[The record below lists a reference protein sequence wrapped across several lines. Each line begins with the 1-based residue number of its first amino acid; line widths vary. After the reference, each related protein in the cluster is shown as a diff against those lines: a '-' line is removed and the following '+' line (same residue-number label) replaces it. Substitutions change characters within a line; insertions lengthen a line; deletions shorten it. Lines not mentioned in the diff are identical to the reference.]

1 MTKQRRDY
9 YEILGVEPTATD
21 DEIKKAYRKLALKYH
36 PDKCIGD
43 EEEAQK
49 RFQEILSA
57 YGVLKDPVER
67 QWYDQHRD
75 LILAGLNR
83 EEENIVNLY
92 AYFNSDCFTEYNDS
106 QDGFYT
112 VYNNLFESILEE
124 EGGGRNFPSF
134 GTSSSDIDQVKK
146 FYDEWSRFMCQ
157 LEFWEKMPHELSE
170 APNRQVR
177 RGWEKENKKVKDKL
191 RNERTQNIRQLVNFV
206 QRLDPRWEYVK
217 EELLRQKEEN
227 ERIREL
233 KEKEQQRK
241 EEERRRQLE
250 LEGEQYEI
258 SKEELDA
265 LERVSRYYEN
275 GSYMN
280 DDEVE
285 EDDEEITEW
294 NCVVC
299 DKTFKTENQL
309 KSHEN
314 SKKHKQAVKLLR
326 KQMQQYD

>member
-21 DEIKKAYRKLALKYH
+21 EEIKKSYRKLALKYH
-36 PDKCIGD
+36 PDKHIGD
-43 EEEAQK
+43 DQEEAQK

-57 YGVLKDPVER
+57 YGVLKDPIER

-92 AYFNSDCFTEYNDS
+92 AYFNSDCFSEFNDS
-106 QDGFYT
+106 PNGFYT
-112 VYNNLFESILEE
+112 VYHNLFESIVEE
-124 EGGGRNFPSF
+124 EGGGKNFPTF
-134 GTSSSDIDQVKK
+134 GNEKSSTENVRK
-146 FYDEWSRFMCQ
+146 FYDEWSRFLCQ
-157 LEFWEKMPHELSE
+157 LEFWDKMPHELSE

-217 EELLRQKEEN
+217 EEMLRQKEEN
-227 ERIREL
+227 EKLREL
-233 KEKEQQRK
+233 KENEFKRK

-250 LEGEQYEI
+250 LEGENYQI
-258 SKEELDA
+258 SKEEMDA

-275 GSYMN
+275 GNYMN
-280 DDEVE
+280 DDEN

>member
-1 MTKQRRDY
+1 MSKQRRDY
-9 YEILGVEPTATD
+9 YEILEVEPTATD
-21 DEIKKAYRKLALKYH
+21 EEIKKSYRKLALKYH
-36 PDKCIGD
+36 PDKHIGN

-49 RFQEILSA
+49 RFQEIVSA

-92 AYFNSDCFTEYNDS
+92 AYFNSDCFTDYDDS
-106 QDGFYT
+106 KEGFYT

-124 EGGGRNFPSF
+124 EGGGKNFPKF
-134 GTSSSDIDQVKK
+134 GNSNADLEQVRK
-146 FYDEWSRFMCQ
+146 FYDEWSRFLCQ
-157 LEFWEKMPHELSE
+157 LEFWDKMPHELSE

-191 RNERTQNIRQLVNFV
+191 RSERTQNIRQLVNFV

-227 ERIREL
+227 ERLREL
-233 KEKEQQRK
+233 KEKEQMRK

-280 DDEVE
+280 DDENDE
-285 EDDEEITEW
+285 DEEITEW

>member
-1 MTKQRRDY
+1 MSKPRRDY
-9 YEILGVEPTATD
+9 YEVLGIDQQATD
-21 DEIKKAYRKLALKYH
+21 EEIKKAYRKLALKLH
-36 PDKCIGD
+36 PDKQLD
-43 EEEAQK
+43 MNPEDAQK
-49 RFQEILSA
+49 QFQELVAA

-92 AYFNSDCFTEYNDS
+92 AYFNSDCFTEFDDS
-106 QDGFYT
+106 TEGFYT

-124 EGGGRNFPSF
+124 EGGGRTIQSF
-134 GTSSSDIDQVKK
+134 GTSTSEVDDVRK
-146 FYDEWSRFMCQ
+146 FYDEWSRFQCQ
-157 LEFWEKMPHELSE
+157 LEFWEKMPHELSD

-177 RGWEKENKKVKDKL
+177 RAWEKENKKVKDKL
-191 RNERTQNIRQLVNFV
+191 RAERTQNIRQLINFV
-206 QRLDPRWEYVK
+206 QRLDPRWEHVK

-227 ERIREL
+227 ERIRQL
-233 KEKEQQRK
+233 KEKEQRRK
-241 EEERRRQLE
+241 EEEQRRQLE
-250 LEGEQYEI
+250 LQGQQYEI
-258 SKEELDA
+258 SPDEIAEL
-265 LERVSRYYEN
+265 EKVSRYYEN
-275 GSYMN
+275 GIYDMDEN
-280 DDEVE
+280 DEDE
-285 EDDEEITEW
+285 EEITEW

-309 KSHEN
+309 KSHEQ